1 MAHSSVTE
9 PPPDDDPTEE
19 SPNGQGEESDTVQSV
34 ARVNGMMA
42 KTMVALTRYIVVGEY
57 LFESRRGRV
66 NKIKRRQSISSMIP
80 VSVPV

>member
-1 MAHSSVTE
+1 MTE